1 MKRPFHLKHG
11 LKVPV
16 SLTHQ
21 LRLFDLISRYHWA
34 LIPRMDDAI
43 CHTESQR
50 VDYRG
55 ILHQSLSSC
64 LSARDQQPAI
74 AFLASYL
81 LSIER
86 PLARRKSNV
95 AAPPSTLIM
104 PRVTSTLRNGVNEVR
119 KYFGH
124 SRRISPYRVPSVLCR
139 IRQMT
144 FSNLRSS
151 TQLRWWSSRE
161 MGRGL
166 SNRRSLL
173 LLGHSWRD
181 VRIDNI
187 AVLYRPQICPEAEIR
202 RLYEYGPKFF
212 TLQIFPDTAKEFP
225 FWQSTV

>member
-104 PRVTSTLRNGVNEVR
+104 PRVTSTLRNGVNEV
-119 KYFGH
+119 
-124 SRRISPYRVPSVLCR
+124 LW
-139 IRQMT
+139 T
-144 FSNLRSS
+144 NLRSS
-151 TQLRWWSSRE
+151 TQLRWSSSRE

-212 TLQIFPDTAKEFP
+212 TLQIFPDTAKDFP